1 MTSES
6 TGSSKTFGAD
16 AGNLETKKQYHPHIF
31 DDEDM
36 QKMKHYFKLE
46 EESDHHDMLLR
57 YLKQR
62 RVRTDM
68 PFDNI

>member
-6 TGSSKTFGAD
+6 TGSAETFDAD
-16 AGNLETKKQYHPHIF
+16 TKKQYYHLF
-31 DDEDM
+31 DDVDM

-46 EESDHHDMLLR
+46 EESDHHDVLLR

-62 RVRTDM
+62 RVRTDI
-68 PFDNI
+68 PLDST